1 MKIYDTMRAKAALA
15 AVAAQ
20 EGISLA
26 EVERS
31 IQEAID
37 AAWEAPTA
45 TQEQLR
51 LFPAG
56 KPTPIQFIAT
66 IRREVKSRGGS
77 GTAGPEGRG

>member
-1 MKIYDTMRAKAALA
+1 MKIYDRMKAKAALA

-20 EGISLA
+20 EGISVA

-37 AAWEAPTA
+37 AAWDDPTA
-45 TQEQLR
+45 REEQLR

-56 KPTPIQFIAT
+56 KPTPTEFIAT
-66 IRREVKSRGGS
+66 IRRQL
-77 GTAGPEGRG
+77 TP